1 MTIKAQLAESISL
14 NQLPLFVPK
23 TDWWFEQ
30 KFDGHRLLM
39 HVQDS
44 QVTPIN
50 RRGNVIKVPAAVQSE
65 FESGLFEGEWVF
77 DGELLSDLYVVFDL
91 LQVPDR
97 IYVSTPYKMRRHML
111 DLIMP
116 VWQPYAVIQNEV
128 ARTVEE
134 KKSLVERVLEFRSEG
149 LMVKQ
154 ADSPYFPGLRT
165 DTMLKCKF
173 VKTADVVVTIVGRQ
187 GKNSVA
193 MAVFDDDGNEVDVGA
208 CTVTSRTLSRLNKGD
223 VIEVRYLYATE
234 EHKLFQPAFI
244 GFRTDK
250 APEECS
256 INQLVQTDKG
266 VVTF

>member
-1 MTIKAQLAESISL
+1 MLKAQLAESISL

-50 RRGNVIKVPAAVQSE
+50 RRGNVMQVPSFIQSE

-77 DGELLSDLYVVFDL
+77 DGELLSSQYVVFDL

-97 IYVSTPYKMRRHML
+97 IDVTTPYSTRRNML

-116 VWQPYAVIQNEV
+116 VWHPGSVVQNEV
-128 ARTVEE
+128 ARTIEE
-134 KKSLVERVLEFRSEG
+134 KKSLVERVFEFRSEG
-149 LMVKQ
+149 LILKQ
-154 ADSPYFPGLRT
+154 TDSPYFPGLRT

-193 MAVFDDDGNEVDVGA
+193 MAVFDDEGNEVDVGA
-208 CTVTSRTLSRLNKGD
+208 CPVTSRTLSRLNKGD

-250 APEECS
+250 GPAECS
-256 INQLVQTDKG
+256 INQLVYTDKS
-266 VVTF
+266 VVKF